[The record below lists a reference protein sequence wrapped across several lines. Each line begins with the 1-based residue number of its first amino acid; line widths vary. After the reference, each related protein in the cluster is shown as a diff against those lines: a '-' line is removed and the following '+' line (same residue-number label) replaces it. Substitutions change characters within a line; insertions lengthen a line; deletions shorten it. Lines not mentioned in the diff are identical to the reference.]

1 MHPQIF
7 CIIQLYSIQG
17 CFMKREYWNGLSD
30 KYEDEIFSVLENDK
44 RKLICGLIEKY
55 GSSSKTVNDFGCGI
69 GHLLGIL
76 AKNFQQVNAIDI
88 SYKFIARAKKRYK
101 HLSNIEYTV
110 ADLADN
116 ALEFPKTHFGMS
128 VNLLI
133 MPSHSVR
140 IKIFDS
146 MIKHIRKNGHLLMV
160 VPSIE
165 SVMLTNYM
173 LAQWNLRDGINP
185 IKAYSANFT
194 SPETYSKNLCHGI
207 VPIDGVPTKHYLKE
221 ELEAMM
227 VENKMKIINMQKIEY
242 KWDTEF
248 AAPPK
253 WMKAP
258 YPWDWLILSQKR

>member
-1 MHPQIF
+1 
-7 CIIQLYSIQG
+7 
-17 CFMKREYWNGLSD
+17 MKREYWNGLAE
-30 KYEDEIFSVLENDK
+30 KYEDEIFSVLEND
-44 RKLICGLIEKY
+44 RRGLICGLIEKY

-76 AKNFQQVNAIDI
+76 SKNFRQVDAIDI
-88 SYKFIARAKKRYK
+88 SYKFIARAKKRYR
-101 HLSNIEYTV
+101 HLTNIYYTV
-110 ADLADN
+110 ADLADDD
-116 ALEFPKTHFGMS
+116 LKLPKTHFGVS
-128 VNLLI
+128 INLLI

-140 IKIFDS
+140 LKIFDA
-146 MIKHIRKNGHLLMV
+146 MIKHIQQNGHLLLV

-173 LAQWNLRDGINP
+173 LARWNLRDGIEP
-185 IKAYSANFT
+185 ATAYCENFCP
-194 SPETYSKNLCHGI
+194 SGKYSKNLRHGI
-207 VPIDGVPTKHYLKE
+207 VPIDGVATKHYLKE

-227 VENKMKIINMQKIEY
+227 AEGKMKILEMRKIEY

-258 YPWDWLILSQKR
+258 YPWDWLVLAQKK